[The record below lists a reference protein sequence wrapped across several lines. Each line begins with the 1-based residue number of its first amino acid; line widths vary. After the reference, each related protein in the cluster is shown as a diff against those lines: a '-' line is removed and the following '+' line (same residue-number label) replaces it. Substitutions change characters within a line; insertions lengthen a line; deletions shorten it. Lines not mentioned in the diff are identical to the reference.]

1 MAGDGPSGRYVVDL
15 VSQSGRYSAVEFRV
29 RLDVVEVWHCE
40 RCTAAFDREV
50 LRAWLGERAAALVV
64 DEVIW
69 TPTGG
74 GELALVIGDVGW
86 WALPARFAAD
96 LRSVV

>member
-1 MAGDGPSGRYVVDL
+1 M
-15 VSQSGRYSAVEFRV
+15 
-29 RLDVVEVWHCE
+29 RLDVVEIWHRD
-40 RCTAAFDREV
+40 RCSAAFDRDL
-50 LRAWLGERAAALVV
+50 LRDWLSERAVALVV
-64 DEVIW
+64 DDVIW